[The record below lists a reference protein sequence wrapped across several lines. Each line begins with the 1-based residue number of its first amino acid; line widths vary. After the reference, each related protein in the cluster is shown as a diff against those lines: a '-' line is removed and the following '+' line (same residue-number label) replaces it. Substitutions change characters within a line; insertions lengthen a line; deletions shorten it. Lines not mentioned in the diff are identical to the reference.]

1 MYYLQL
7 AILALGAV
15 LLNYNFLI
23 SMLCIIIFLLIT
35 WKNKNLNA
43 RKTIIC
49 IIVFLAFFIRGA
61 YEQKTNTTHISDEKN
76 IDIILTIDDRIQV
89 NGNYLKGLAKLNKEK
104 VLFTYILK
112 DEKEKTF
119 FKEHFQ
125 GGMLKVDADIED
137 IGEKK
142 NFYSFDYK
150 KYNENKG
157 IFKNVKVNDIKNFEE
172 NKGIISKIKIWRIS
186 LGNKIHK
193 EISFDKSGYIEALI
207 FGDKAYLEKDEIIN
221 YKNLGTSHLLAIS
234 GLHLGVL
241 ISLIYFILLR
251 LRFSVE
257 IIEKI
262 VFLVIP
268 FYMLISGFS
277 PSVLRA
283 GGMIM
288 LYIIFRKKDIT
299 KLEALLTTFILMLFI
314 NPLFIFDIGFELS
327 FLITFCLLMSDD
339 FLSGSKNIFTSGF
352 KISLV
357 SSLASLPILVMNFYT
372 FSYISIISNIFL
384 VPIFS
389 LVIFPLVL
397 ISYVVFLFSS
407 TMFNVIFKP
416 ILNISFSFF
425 DKIQDLFLNFSPVVI
440 GRHNNYV
447 GVIIFIFILGILIY
461 LNKNKFLLATLG
473 VLLLFFTLLGFSYIG
488 EDKIEEVKIGKGDV
502 YYVREGR
509 GNLLINTSNNIQN
522 FYNDF
527 RKKDVE
533 YDIINEYNQMLNYEG
548 KRKIDYLVLTSFK
561 RDKVGYA
568 SELVG
573 KDMVNE
579 VIVLDKNKHK
589 LKEIIELAKF
599 KGIKVIEIK
608 ENTGFDLGTIKF
620 YYGERQF
627 SVKGKD
633 REFKIEVDDWWK
645 MFMWFTVKILKR

>member
-89 NGNYLKGLAKLNKEK
+89 NGNYLKGIAKLNKEK

-119 FKEHFQ
+119 FKEYFQ
-125 GGMLKVDADIED
+125 GGMLKVNADIED

-288 LYIIFRKKDIT
+288 LYIIFRKKDMT

-314 NPLFIFDIGFELS
+314 NPVLIFDIGFELS

-488 EDKIEEVKIGKGDV
+488 EDKIEEVKIGKGEI
-502 YYVREGR
+502 YYVRGGR
-509 GNLLINTSNNIQN
+509 YNLLVNTSNNIQN

-533 YDIINEYNQMLNYEG
+533 YDIINEYNKMLNYEG

-589 LKEIIELAKF
+589 LKEIIKLAKF
-599 KGIKVIEIK
+599 NGIKVIEIK

-627 SVKGKD
+627 SIKGKY
-633 REFKIEVDDWWK
+633 REFKIEVDY
-645 MFMWFTVKILKR
+645 

>member
-43 RKTIIC
+43 RKIIIC

-61 YEQKTNTTHISDEKN
+61 YEQKTNTTNISDEKN

-89 NGNYLKGLAKLNKEK
+89 NGNYLKGIAKLNKEK

-125 GGMLKVDADIED
+125 GGMLKVKADIED

-172 NKGIISKIKIWRIS
+172 NKGIISKIKIWRIN

-288 LYIIFRKKDIT
+288 LYIIFRKNDMT
-299 KLEALLTTFILMLFI
+299 RLEALLTTFILMTFI

-327 FLITFCLLMSDD
+327 FFITFCLLMSED

-372 FSYISIISNIFL
+372 FSYISIISNVLL

-407 TMFNVIFKP
+407 TIFNVIFKP
-416 ILNISFSFF
+416 ILNISFNFF
-425 DKIQDLFLNFSPVVI
+425 DKIQDLFLNFSPMVI
-440 GRHNNYV
+440 GRHINYV
-447 GVIIFIFILGILIY
+447 GVIIFIFVLGILIY

-589 LKEIIELAKF
+589 LKEVIELAKF

-608 ENTGFDLGTIKF
+608 ENTGFDLGIIKF
-620 YYGERQF
+620 YYSERQF

-633 REFKIEVDDWWK
+633 REFKIEVDD
-645 MFMWFTVKILKR
+645 

>member
-125 GGMLKVDADIED
+125 GGMLKVNADIED

-288 LYIIFRKKDIT
+288 LYIIFRKKDMT

-314 NPLFIFDIGFELS
+314 NPLLIFDIGFELS

-397 ISYVVFLFSS
+397 ISYVSFLFSI
-407 TMFNVIFKP
+407 TLFNVIFKP

-425 DKIQDLFLNFSPVVI
+425 DKIQDLFLNSSPILI

-589 LKEIIELAKF
+589 LKGIIELAKF

-608 ENTGFDLGTIKF
+608 ENTGFDLGIIKF
-620 YYGERQF
+620 YYSERQF

-633 REFKIEVDDWWK
+633 REFKIEVDD
-645 MFMWFTVKILKR
+645 

>member
-89 NGNYLKGLAKLNKEK
+89 NGNYLKGIAKLNKEK

-125 GGMLKVDADIED
+125 GGMLKVNADIED

-207 FGDKAYLEKDEIIN
+207 FGDKAYLEKDEINN

-288 LYIIFRKKDIT
+288 LYIIFRKKDMT

-314 NPLFIFDIGFELS
+314 NPLLIFDIGFELS

-488 EDKIEEVKIGKGDV
+488 EDKIEEVKIGKGEI
-502 YYVREGR
+502 YYVRGGR
-509 GNLLINTSNNIQN
+509 HNLLVNTSNNIQN

-533 YDIINEYNQMLNYEG
+533 YDIINEYNKMLNYEG

-633 REFKIEVDDWWK
+633 REFKIEVDN
-645 MFMWFTVKILKR
+645 

>member
-61 YEQKTNTTHISDEKN
+61 YEQKTNTTNISDEKN

-89 NGNYLKGLAKLNKEK
+89 NGNYLKGIAKLNKEK

-125 GGMLKVDADIED
+125 GGMLKVNADIED

-288 LYIIFRKKDIT
+288 LYIIFRKKDMT

-339 FLSGSKNIFTSGF
+339 FLSGSKDIFTSGF

-397 ISYVVFLFSS
+397 ISYVVFLFSL
-407 TMFNVIFKP
+407 TIFNVIFKP

-425 DKIQDLFLNFSPVVI
+425 DKIQDLFLNSSPMLI

-473 VLLLFFTLLGFSYIG
+473 VLLLFFTLLGFNYIG

-633 REFKIEVDDWWK
+633 REFKIEVDD
-645 MFMWFTVKILKR
+645 

>member
-89 NGNYLKGLAKLNKEK
+89 NGNYLKGIAKLNKEK

-125 GGMLKVDADIED
+125 GGMLKVNADIED

-288 LYIIFRKKDIT
+288 LYIIFRKKDMT

-314 NPLFIFDIGFELS
+314 NPLLIFDIGFELS

-488 EDKIEEVKIGKGDV
+488 EDKIEEVKIGKGEI
-502 YYVREGR
+502 YYVRGGR
-509 GNLLINTSNNIQN
+509 HNLLVNTSNNIQN

-533 YDIINEYNQMLNYEG
+533 YDIINEYNKMLNYEG

-627 SVKGKD
+627 SIKGKY
-633 REFKIEVDDWWK
+633 REFKIEVDY
-645 MFMWFTVKILKR
+645 

>member
-89 NGNYLKGLAKLNKEK
+89 NGNYLKGIAKLNKEK

-125 GGMLKVDADIED
+125 GGMLKVNADIED

-288 LYIIFRKKDIT
+288 LYIIFRKKDMT

-357 SSLASLPILVMNFYT
+357 SSLASLSILVMNFYT

-397 ISYVVFLFSS
+397 ISYVSFLFSI
-407 TMFNVIFKP
+407 TLFNVIFKP

-473 VLLLFFTLLGFSYIG
+473 VLLLFFTLLGFSHIG
-488 EDKIEEVKIGKGDV
+488 EDKIEEVKIGKGEI
-502 YYVREGR
+502 YYVRGGR
-509 GNLLINTSNNIQN
+509 YNLLVNTSNNIQN

-533 YDIINEYNQMLNYEG
+533 YDIINEYNKMLNYEG

-627 SVKGKD
+627 SIKGKY
-633 REFKIEVDDWWK
+633 REFKIEVDY
-645 MFMWFTVKILKR
+645 

>member
-125 GGMLKVDADIED
+125 GGMLKVNADIED

-425 DKIQDLFLNFSPVVI
+425 YKIQDLFLNFSPVVI

-561 RDKVGYA
+561 RDKIGYA

-633 REFKIEVDDWWK
+633 REFKIEVDD
-645 MFMWFTVKILKR
+645 

>member
-89 NGNYLKGLAKLNKEK
+89 NGNYLKGIAKLNKEK

-119 FKEHFQ
+119 FKEYFQ
-125 GGMLKVDADIED
+125 GGMLKVNADIED

-288 LYIIFRKKDIT
+288 LYIIFRKKDMT

-314 NPLFIFDIGFELS
+314 NPLLIFDIGFELS

-352 KISLV
+352 KINLV

-488 EDKIEEVKIGKGDV
+488 EDKIEEVKIGKGEI
-502 YYVREGR
+502 YYVRGGR
-509 GNLLINTSNNIQN
+509 HNLLVNTSNNIQN

-533 YDIINEYNQMLNYEG
+533 YDIINEYNKMLNYEG

-589 LKEIIELAKF
+589 LKEIIKLAKF
-599 KGIKVIEIK
+599 NDIKVIEIK

-633 REFKIEVDDWWK
+633 REFKIEVDD
-645 MFMWFTVKILKR
+645 

>member
-43 RKTIIC
+43 RKIIIC

-89 NGNYLKGLAKLNKEK
+89 NGNYLKGIAKLNKEK

-125 GGMLKVDADIED
+125 GGMLKVNADIED

-288 LYIIFRKKDIT
+288 LYIIFRKKDMT

-314 NPLFIFDIGFELS
+314 NPLLIFDIGFELS

-352 KISLV
+352 KINLV

-533 YDIINEYNQMLNYEG
+533 YDIINEYNKMLNYEG

-599 KGIKVIEIK
+599 NGIKVIEIK

-627 SVKGKD
+627 SIKGKY
-633 REFKIEVDDWWK
+633 REFKIEVDY
-645 MFMWFTVKILKR
+645 

>member
-125 GGMLKVDADIED
+125 GGMLKVNADIED

-407 TMFNVIFKP
+407 TIFNVIFKP

-488 EDKIEEVKIGKGDV
+488 EDKIEEVKIGKGEI
-502 YYVREGR
+502 YYVRGGR
-509 GNLLINTSNNIQN
+509 HNLLVNTSNNIQN

-533 YDIINEYNQMLNYEG
+533 YDIINEYNKMLNYEG

-633 REFKIEVDDWWK
+633 REFKIEVDD
-645 MFMWFTVKILKR
+645 

>member
-76 IDIILTIDDRIQV
+76 VDIILTIDDRIQV
-89 NGNYLKGLAKLNKEK
+89 NGNYLKGIAKLNKEK

-125 GGMLKVDADIED
+125 GGMLKVNADIED

-288 LYIIFRKKDIT
+288 LYIIFRKKDMT

-397 ISYVVFLFSS
+397 ISYVSFLFSI
-407 TMFNVIFKP
+407 TLFNVIFKP

-425 DKIQDLFLNFSPVVI
+425 DKIQDLFLNSSPMLI

-447 GVIIFIFILGILIY
+447 GVIIFIFILCILIY

-589 LKEIIELAKF
+589 LKEIIKLAKF

-633 REFKIEVDDWWK
+633 REFKIEVDN
-645 MFMWFTVKILKR
+645 

>member
-35 WKNKNLNA
+35 LKNKNLNA
-43 RKTIIC
+43 RKIIIC

-89 NGNYLKGLAKLNKEK
+89 NGNYLKGIAKLNKEK

-125 GGMLKVDADIED
+125 GGMLKVNADIED

-288 LYIIFRKKDIT
+288 LYIIFRKKDMT

-339 FLSGSKNIFTSGF
+339 FLSGSKNIFVSGF

-397 ISYVVFLFSS
+397 ISYVSFLFSI
-407 TMFNVIFKP
+407 TLFNVIFKP

-425 DKIQDLFLNFSPVVI
+425 DKIQDLFLNSSPMLI

-633 REFKIEVDDWWK
+633 REFKIEVDN
-645 MFMWFTVKILKR
+645 

>member
-76 IDIILTIDDRIQV
+76 IDIVLTIDDRIQV
-89 NGNYLKGLAKLNKEK
+89 NGNYLKGIAKLNKEK

-125 GGMLKVDADIED
+125 GGMLKVNADIED

-288 LYIIFRKKDIT
+288 LYIIFRKKDMP

-339 FLSGSKNIFTSGF
+339 FLSGSKNIFVSGF

-397 ISYVVFLFSS
+397 ISYVVFLFSL
-407 TMFNVIFKP
+407 TIFNVIFKP

-425 DKIQDLFLNFSPVVI
+425 DKIQDLFLNSSPMLI

-447 GVIIFIFILGILIY
+447 GLIIFIFILCILIY

-608 ENTGFDLGTIKF
+608 ENTGFDLGIIKF
-620 YYGERQF
+620 YYSERQF

-633 REFKIEVDDWWK
+633 REFKIEVDD
-645 MFMWFTVKILKR
+645 

>member
-35 WKNKNLNA
+35 LKNKNLNA
-43 RKTIIC
+43 RKIIIC

-89 NGNYLKGLAKLNKEK
+89 NGNYLKGIAKLNKEK

-125 GGMLKVDADIED
+125 GGMLKVNADIED

-251 LRFSVE
+251 VRFSVE

-288 LYIIFRKKDIT
+288 LYIIFRKKDMT

-397 ISYVVFLFSS
+397 ISYVSFLFSI
-407 TMFNVIFKP
+407 TLFNVIFKP

-425 DKIQDLFLNFSPVVI
+425 DKIQDLFLNSSPMLI

-447 GVIIFIFILGILIY
+447 GVIIFIFVLGILIY

-620 YYGERQF
+620 YYSERQF

-633 REFKIEVDDWWK
+633 REFKIEVDN
-645 MFMWFTVKILKR
+645 

>member
-89 NGNYLKGLAKLNKEK
+89 NGNYLKGIAKLNKEK

-119 FKEHFQ
+119 FKEYFQ
-125 GGMLKVDADIED
+125 GGMLKVNADIED

-288 LYIIFRKKDIT
+288 LYIIFRKKDMT

-314 NPLFIFDIGFELS
+314 NPLLIFDIGFELS

-407 TMFNVIFKP
+407 TIFNVIFKP

-488 EDKIEEVKIGKGDV
+488 EDKIEEVKIGKGEI
-502 YYVREGR
+502 YYVRGGR
-509 GNLLINTSNNIQN
+509 HNLLVNTSNNIQN

-533 YDIINEYNQMLNYEG
+533 YDIINEYNKMLNYEG

-568 SELVG
+568 SELAG

-633 REFKIEVDDWWK
+633 REFKIEVDD
-645 MFMWFTVKILKR
+645 

>member
-89 NGNYLKGLAKLNKEK
+89 NGNYLKGIAKLNKEK

-125 GGMLKVDADIED
+125 GGMLKVKADIED

-186 LGNKIHK
+186 LGNRIHK

-288 LYIIFRKKDIT
+288 LYIIFRKKDMT

-357 SSLASLPILVMNFYT
+357 SSLASLPILVMDFYT

-397 ISYVVFLFSS
+397 ISYAVFLFSS
-407 TMFNVIFKP
+407 TIFNVIFKP
-416 ILNISFSFF
+416 ILNISFNFF
-425 DKIQDLFLNFSPVVI
+425 DKIQDLFLNCSPMVI

-599 KGIKVIEIK
+599 NGIKVIEIK

-627 SVKGKD
+627 SIKGKY
-633 REFKIEVDDWWK
+633 REFKIEVDY
-645 MFMWFTVKILKR
+645 

>member
-119 FKEHFQ
+119 FKEYFQ
-125 GGMLKVDADIED
+125 GGMLKVNADIED

-533 YDIINEYNQMLNYEG
+533 YDIINEYNKMLNYEG

-633 REFKIEVDDWWK
+633 REFKIEVDD
-645 MFMWFTVKILKR
+645 

>member
-7 AILALGAV
+7 AILVLGAV

-61 YEQKTNTTHISDEKN
+61 YEQKTNTTHIFDEKN

-89 NGNYLKGLAKLNKEK
+89 NGNYLKGIAKLNKEK

-125 GGMLKVDADIED
+125 GGKLKVNADIED

-172 NKGIISKIKIWRIS
+172 NKGIISKIKIWRIN

-288 LYIIFRKKDIT
+288 LYIIFRKKDMT

-372 FSYISIISNIFL
+372 FSYISIISNVFL

-397 ISYVVFLFSS
+397 ISYVSFLFSI
-407 TMFNVIFKP
+407 TLFNVIFKP

-425 DKIQDLFLNFSPVVI
+425 DKIQDLFLNSLPMLI

-447 GVIIFIFILGILIY
+447 GVIIFIFILCILIY

-599 KGIKVIEIK
+599 KGMKVIEIK
-608 ENTGFDLGTIKF
+608 ENTGFNLGTIKF

-633 REFKIEVDDWWK
+633 KEFKIEVDD
-645 MFMWFTVKILKR
+645 

>member
-125 GGMLKVDADIED
+125 GGMLKVNADIED

-288 LYIIFRKKDIT
+288 LYIIFRKKDMT

-425 DKIQDLFLNFSPVVI
+425 YKIQDLFLNFSPVVI

-589 LKEIIELAKF
+589 LKEIIKLAKF

-608 ENTGFDLGTIKF
+608 ENTGFDLGIIKF
-620 YYGERQF
+620 YYSERQF

-633 REFKIEVDDWWK
+633 REFKIEVDD
-645 MFMWFTVKILKR
+645 

>member
-35 WKNKNLNA
+35 LKNKNLNA
-43 RKTIIC
+43 RKIIIC

-89 NGNYLKGLAKLNKEK
+89 NGNYLKGIAKLNKEK

-125 GGMLKVDADIED
+125 GGMLKVNADIED

-288 LYIIFRKKDIT
+288 LYIIFRKKDMT

-397 ISYVVFLFSS
+397 ISYVSFLFSI
-407 TMFNVIFKP
+407 TLFNVIFKP

-425 DKIQDLFLNFSPVVI
+425 DKIQDLFLNSSPMLI

-447 GVIIFIFILGILIY
+447 GVIIFIFVLGILIY

-573 KDMVNE
+573 KDMINE

-620 YYGERQF
+620 YYSERQF

-633 REFKIEVDDWWK
+633 REFKIEVDN
-645 MFMWFTVKILKR
+645 

>member
-43 RKTIIC
+43 RKIIIC

-89 NGNYLKGLAKLNKEK
+89 NGNYLKGIAKLNKEK

-125 GGMLKVDADIED
+125 GGMLKVNADIED

-288 LYIIFRKKDIT
+288 LYIIFRKKDMT
-299 KLEALLTTFILMLFI
+299 KLEALLTTFILILFI

-407 TMFNVIFKP
+407 IIFNVIFKP

-425 DKIQDLFLNFSPVVI
+425 DKIQDLFLNSSPMLI

-589 LKEIIELAKF
+589 LKGIIELAKF

-633 REFKIEVDDWWK
+633 REFKIEVDD
-645 MFMWFTVKILKR
+645 

>member
-89 NGNYLKGLAKLNKEK
+89 NGNYLKGIAKLNKEK

-119 FKEHFQ
+119 FKEYFQ
-125 GGMLKVDADIED
+125 GGMLKVNADIED

-288 LYIIFRKKDIT
+288 LYIIFRKKDMT

-416 ILNISFSFF
+416 ILNISFNFF
-425 DKIQDLFLNFSPVVI
+425 DKIQDLFLNCSPMVI

-488 EDKIEEVKIGKGDV
+488 EDKIEEVKIGKGEI
-502 YYVREGR
+502 YYVRGGR
-509 GNLLINTSNNIQN
+509 HNLLVNTSNNIQN

-533 YDIINEYNQMLNYEG
+533 YDIINEYNKMLNYEG

-589 LKEIIELAKF
+589 LKEIIKLAKF
-599 KGIKVIEIK
+599 NDIKVIEIK

-627 SVKGKD
+627 SIKGKY
-633 REFKIEVDDWWK
+633 REFKIEVDY
-645 MFMWFTVKILKR
+645 

>member
-1 MYYLQL
+1 
-7 AILALGAV
+7 
-15 LLNYNFLI
+15 
-23 SMLCIIIFLLIT
+23 
-35 WKNKNLNA
+35 
-43 RKTIIC
+43 
-49 IIVFLAFFIRGA
+49 
-61 YEQKTNTTHISDEKN
+61 
-76 IDIILTIDDRIQV
+76 
-89 NGNYLKGLAKLNKEK
+89 
-104 VLFTYILK
+104 
-112 DEKEKTF
+112 
-119 FKEHFQ
+119 
-125 GGMLKVDADIED
+125 
-137 IGEKK
+137 
-142 NFYSFDYK
+142 
-150 KYNENKG
+150 
-157 IFKNVKVNDIKNFEE
+157 
-172 NKGIISKIKIWRIS
+172 
-186 LGNKIHK
+186 
-193 EISFDKSGYIEALI
+193 
-207 FGDKAYLEKDEIIN
+207 
-221 YKNLGTSHLLAIS
+221 
-234 GLHLGVL
+234 
-241 ISLIYFILLR
+241 
-251 LRFSVE
+251 
-257 IIEKI
+257 
-262 VFLVIP
+262 
-268 FYMLISGFS
+268 MLISGFS

-288 LYIIFRKKDIT
+288 LYIIFRKKDMT

-314 NPLFIFDIGFELS
+314 NPLLIFDIGFELS

-372 FSYISIISNIFL
+372 FSYISIISNVLL

-407 TMFNVIFKP
+407 TVFNIIFKP
-416 ILNISFSFF
+416 VLNISFNFF
-425 DKIQDLFLNFSPVVI
+425 DKIQDLFLNFSPMLV
-440 GRHNNYV
+440 GRHINYV
-447 GVIIFIFILGILIY
+447 GVIIFIFVLGILIY

-473 VLLLFFTLLGFSYIG
+473 VLLLFFTLLGFNYMG
-488 EDKIEEVKIGKGDV
+488 EAKIEEVKIGKSEI

-509 GNLLINTSNNIQN
+509 CNLLINTSNNIQN

-561 RDKVGYA
+561 KDKVGYA

-589 LKEIIELAKF
+589 LKEVIELAKF

-620 YYGERQF
+620 YYSERQF

-633 REFKIEVDDWWK
+633 REFKIEVDD
-645 MFMWFTVKILKR
+645 

>member
-89 NGNYLKGLAKLNKEK
+89 NGNYLKGIAKLNKEK

-125 GGMLKVDADIED
+125 GGMLKVNADIED

-288 LYIIFRKKDIT
+288 LYIIFRKKDMT
-299 KLEALLTTFILMLFI
+299 KLEALLTTFILILFI

-407 TMFNVIFKP
+407 IIFNVIFKP

-425 DKIQDLFLNFSPVVI
+425 DKIQDLFLNSSPMLI

-589 LKEIIELAKF
+589 LKGIIELAKF

-633 REFKIEVDDWWK
+633 REFKIEVDD
-645 MFMWFTVKILKR
+645 

>member
-43 RKTIIC
+43 RKIIIC

-76 IDIILTIDDRIQV
+76 IDIILKIDDRIQV
-89 NGNYLKGLAKLNKEK
+89 NGNYLKGIAKSNKEK

-125 GGMLKVDADIED
+125 GGMLKVNADIED

-288 LYIIFRKKDIT
+288 LYIIFRKKDMT

-397 ISYVVFLFSS
+397 ISYAVFLFSS
-407 TMFNVIFKP
+407 TIFNVIFKP
-416 ILNISFSFF
+416 ILNISFNFF
-425 DKIQDLFLNFSPVVI
+425 DKIQDLFLNCSPVVI

-548 KRKIDYLVLTSFK
+548 KGKIDYLVLTSFK

-568 SELVG
+568 SKLVG

-599 KGIKVIEIK
+599 NGIKVIEIK

-627 SVKGKD
+627 SIKGKY
-633 REFKIEVDDWWK
+633 REFKIEVDY
-645 MFMWFTVKILKR
+645 

>member
-89 NGNYLKGLAKLNKEK
+89 NGNYLKGIAKLNKEK

-125 GGMLKVDADIED
+125 GGMLKVNADIED

-288 LYIIFRKKDIT
+288 FYIIFRKKDMT

-372 FSYISIISNIFL
+372 FSYTSIISNIFL

-425 DKIQDLFLNFSPVVI
+425 DKIQNLFLNFSPMVI
-440 GRHNNYV
+440 GKHSDYI
-447 GVIIFIFILGILIY
+447 GAIIFIFILCILIY

-488 EDKIEEVKIGKGDV
+488 EDKIEEVKIGKGEI
-502 YYVREGR
+502 YYVRGGR
-509 GNLLINTSNNIQN
+509 HNLLVNTSNNIQN

-533 YDIINEYNQMLNYEG
+533 YDIINEYNKMLNYEG

-633 REFKIEVDDWWK
+633 REFKIEVDD
-645 MFMWFTVKILKR
+645 

>member
-35 WKNKNLNA
+35 LKNKNLNA
-43 RKTIIC
+43 RKIIIC

-89 NGNYLKGLAKLNKEK
+89 NGNYLKGIAKLNKEK

-125 GGMLKVDADIED
+125 GGMLKVNADIED

-288 LYIIFRKKDIT
+288 LYIIFRKKDMT

-314 NPLFIFDIGFELS
+314 NPLLIFDIGFELS

-397 ISYVVFLFSS
+397 ISYVSFLFSI
-407 TMFNVIFKP
+407 TLFNVIFKP

-425 DKIQDLFLNFSPVVI
+425 DKIQDLFLNSSPMLI

-447 GVIIFIFILGILIY
+447 GVIIFIFVLGILIY

-633 REFKIEVDDWWK
+633 REFKIEVDD
-645 MFMWFTVKILKR
+645 

>member
-43 RKTIIC
+43 RKIIIC

-89 NGNYLKGLAKLNKEK
+89 NGNYLKGIAKLNKEK

-125 GGMLKVDADIED
+125 GGMLKVNADIED

-288 LYIIFRKKDIT
+288 LYIIFRKKDMT
-299 KLEALLTTFILMLFI
+299 KLEALLTTFILILFI

-407 TMFNVIFKP
+407 IIFNVIFKP

-425 DKIQDLFLNFSPVVI
+425 DKIQDLFLNFSPMVI
-440 GRHNNYV
+440 GKHSDYI
-447 GVIIFIFILGILIY
+447 GAIIFIFVLGILIY

-473 VLLLFFTLLGFSYIG
+473 VLVLFFTLLGFSYIG
-488 EDKIEEVKIGKGDV
+488 EDKIEEVKIGKGEIS
-502 YYVREGR
+502 YVRGGR
-509 GNLLINTSNNIQN
+509 HNLLVNTSNNIQN

-633 REFKIEVDDWWK
+633 REFKIEVDN
-645 MFMWFTVKILKR
+645 

>member
-89 NGNYLKGLAKLNKEK
+89 NGNYLKGIAKLNKEK

-125 GGMLKVDADIED
+125 GGMLKVNADIED

-288 LYIIFRKKDIT
+288 LYIIFRKKDMT

-397 ISYVVFLFSS
+397 ISYVSFLFSI
-407 TMFNVIFKP
+407 TLFNVIFKP

-425 DKIQDLFLNFSPVVI
+425 DKIQDLFWVY
-440 GRHNNYV
+440 NN
-447 GVIIFIFILGILIY
+447 
-461 LNKNKFLLATLG
+461 
-473 VLLLFFTLLGFSYIG
+473 
-488 EDKIEEVKIGKGDV
+488 
-502 YYVREGR
+502 
-509 GNLLINTSNNIQN
+509 
-522 FYNDF
+522 
-527 RKKDVE
+527 
-533 YDIINEYNQMLNYEG
+533 
-548 KRKIDYLVLTSFK
+548 
-561 RDKVGYA
+561 
-568 SELVG
+568 
-573 KDMVNE
+573 
-579 VIVLDKNKHK
+579 
-589 LKEIIELAKF
+589 
-599 KGIKVIEIK
+599 
-608 ENTGFDLGTIKF
+608 
-620 YYGERQF
+620 
-627 SVKGKD
+627 
-633 REFKIEVDDWWK
+633 
-645 MFMWFTVKILKR
+645 

>member
-89 NGNYLKGLAKLNKEK
+89 NGNYLKGIAKLNKEK

-119 FKEHFQ
+119 FKEYFQ
-125 GGMLKVDADIED
+125 GGMLKVNADIED

-288 LYIIFRKKDIT
+288 LYIIFRKKDMT

-314 NPLFIFDIGFELS
+314 NPLLIFDIGFELS

-488 EDKIEEVKIGKGDV
+488 EDKIEEVKIGKGEI
-502 YYVREGR
+502 YYVRGGR
-509 GNLLINTSNNIQN
+509 YNLLVNTSNNIQN

-589 LKEIIELAKF
+589 LKEIIKLAKF
-599 KGIKVIEIK
+599 NGIKVIEIK

-627 SVKGKD
+627 SIKGKY
-633 REFKIEVDDWWK
+633 REFKIEVDY
-645 MFMWFTVKILKR
+645 

>member
-89 NGNYLKGLAKLNKEK
+89 NGNYLKGIAKLNKEK

-119 FKEHFQ
+119 FKEYFQ
-125 GGMLKVDADIED
+125 GGMLKVNADIED

-288 LYIIFRKKDIT
+288 LYIIFRKKDMT

-314 NPLFIFDIGFELS
+314 NPLLIFDIGFELS

-397 ISYVVFLFSS
+397 ISYVSFLFNI
-407 TMFNVIFKP
+407 TLFNVIFKP

-425 DKIQDLFLNFSPVVI
+425 DKIQDLFLNSSPMLI

-488 EDKIEEVKIGKGDV
+488 EDKIEEVKIGKGEI
-502 YYVREGR
+502 YYVRGGR
-509 GNLLINTSNNIQN
+509 HNLLVNTSNNIQN

-533 YDIINEYNQMLNYEG
+533 YDIINEYNKMLNYEG

-633 REFKIEVDDWWK
+633 REFKIEVDD
-645 MFMWFTVKILKR
+645 

>member
-23 SMLCIIIFLLIT
+23 SMLCITIFLLIT

-61 YEQKTNTTHISDEKN
+61 YEQKTNTTHIFDEKN

-89 NGNYLKGLAKLNKEK
+89 NGNYLKGIAKLNKEK

-125 GGMLKVDADIED
+125 GGMLKVNADIED

-288 LYIIFRKKDIT
+288 LYIIFRKKDMT

-314 NPLFIFDIGFELS
+314 NPLLIFDIGFELS

-461 LNKNKFLLATLG
+461 LNKNKFLLAILG

-488 EDKIEEVKIGKGDV
+488 EDKIEEVKIGKGEI
-502 YYVREGR
+502 YYVRGGR
-509 GNLLINTSNNIQN
+509 HNLLVNTSNNIQN

-633 REFKIEVDDWWK
+633 REFKIEVDD
-645 MFMWFTVKILKR
+645 

>member
-488 EDKIEEVKIGKGDV
+488 EDKIEEVKIGKGEI
-502 YYVREGR
+502 YYVRGGR
-509 GNLLINTSNNIQN
+509 HNLLVNTSNNIQN

-533 YDIINEYNQMLNYEG
+533 YDIINEYNKMLNYEG

-633 REFKIEVDDWWK
+633 REFKIEVDD
-645 MFMWFTVKILKR
+645 

>member
-61 YEQKTNTTHISDEKN
+61 YEQKTNITHISDVKN
-76 IDIILTIDDRIQV
+76 IDITLTIDDRLQV
-89 NGNYLKGLAKLNKEK
+89 NGNYLKGIAKLNKEK

-112 DEKEKTF
+112 DEKEKIF

-125 GGMLKVDADIED
+125 GGKLKVNAAIED
-137 IGEKK
+137 IAEKK

-150 KYNENKG
+150 KYNENKS
-157 IFKNVKVNDIKNFEE
+157 IFKSVKVNNVKGFEE
-172 NKGIISKIKIWRIS
+172 SKSIISKIKIWRIS

-288 LYIIFRKKDIT
+288 LYIIFRKKDMT

-339 FLSGSKNIFTSGF
+339 FLSGTKNIFVSGF

-357 SSLASLPILVMNFYT
+357 STLASLPILVMNFYT

-397 ISYVVFLFSS
+397 ISYVSFLFSI
-407 TMFNVIFKP
+407 TLFNVIFKP

-425 DKIQDLFLNFSPVVI
+425 DKIQDLFLNFSPMLI

-473 VLLLFFTLLGFSYIG
+473 VLLLFSTLLGFSYIG
-488 EDKIEEVKIGKGDV
+488 EDKIEEVKIGKGEI
-502 YYVREGR
+502 YYVRGGR
-509 GNLLINTSNNIQN
+509 HNLLVNTSNNIQN

-608 ENTGFDLGTIKF
+608 ENTGFDLGIIKF
-620 YYGERQF
+620 YYSERQF

-633 REFKIEVDDWWK
+633 REFKIEVDD
-645 MFMWFTVKILKR
+645 

>member
-1 MYYLQL
+1 MYYLQYSL
-7 AILALGAV
+7 LALGAI
-15 LLNYNFLI
+15 LLNFNLI
-23 SMLCIIIFLLIT
+23 VSMLCIIIFLLIT
-35 WKNKNLNA
+35 LKNKNLNA
-43 RKTIIC
+43 RKIIIC

-89 NGNYLKGLAKLNKEK
+89 NGNYLKGIAKLNKEK

-125 GGMLKVDADIED
+125 GGMLKVNADIED

-288 LYIIFRKKDIT
+288 LYIIFRKKDMT

-397 ISYVVFLFSS
+397 ISYVSFLFSI
-407 TMFNVIFKP
+407 TLFNVIFKP

-425 DKIQDLFLNFSPVVI
+425 DKIQDLFLNSSPMLI

-447 GVIIFIFILGILIY
+447 GVIIFIFVLGILIY

-620 YYGERQF
+620 YYSERQF

-633 REFKIEVDDWWK
+633 REFKIEVDN
-645 MFMWFTVKILKR
+645 

>member
-89 NGNYLKGLAKLNKEK
+89 NGNYLKGIAKLNKEK

-125 GGMLKVDADIED
+125 GGMLKVNADIED

-288 LYIIFRKKDIT
+288 LYIIFRKKDMT

-397 ISYVVFLFSS
+397 ISYVVFLFSL
-407 TMFNVIFKP
+407 TIFNVIFKP

-425 DKIQDLFLNFSPVVI
+425 DKIQDLFLNSSPMLI
-440 GRHNNYV
+440 GKHNNYV
-447 GVIIFIFILGILIY
+447 GLIIFIFILCILIY

-522 FYNDF
+522 FYKDF

-608 ENTGFDLGTIKF
+608 ENTGFDLGIIKF
-620 YYGERQF
+620 YYSERQF

-633 REFKIEVDDWWK
+633 REFKIEVDD
-645 MFMWFTVKILKR
+645 

>member
-89 NGNYLKGLAKLNKEK
+89 NGNYLKGIAKLNKEK

-125 GGMLKVDADIED
+125 GGMLKVNADIED

-288 LYIIFRKKDIT
+288 LYIIFRKKDMT

-397 ISYVVFLFSS
+397 ISYVSFLFSI
-407 TMFNVIFKP
+407 TLFNVIFKP

-425 DKIQDLFLNFSPVVI
+425 DKIQDLFLNSSPMLI

-447 GVIIFIFILGILIY
+447 GVIIFIFILCILIY

-589 LKEIIELAKF
+589 LKGIIELAKF

-633 REFKIEVDDWWK
+633 REFKIEVDD
-645 MFMWFTVKILKR
+645 

>member
-89 NGNYLKGLAKLNKEK
+89 NGNYLKGIAKLNKEK

-125 GGMLKVDADIED
+125 GGMLKVNADIED

-425 DKIQDLFLNFSPVVI
+425 YKIQDLFLNFSPVVI

-633 REFKIEVDDWWK
+633 REFKIEVDD
-645 MFMWFTVKILKR
+645 

>member
-89 NGNYLKGLAKLNKEK
+89 NGNYLKGIAKLNKEK

-119 FKEHFQ
+119 FKEYFQ
-125 GGMLKVDADIED
+125 GGMLKVNADIED

-288 LYIIFRKKDIT
+288 LYIIFRKKDMT

-314 NPLFIFDIGFELS
+314 NPLLIFDIGFELS
-327 FLITFCLLMSDD
+327 FLIMFCLLMSDD

-352 KISLV
+352 KINLV

-488 EDKIEEVKIGKGDV
+488 EDKIEEVKIGKGEI
-502 YYVREGR
+502 YYVRGGR
-509 GNLLINTSNNIQN
+509 HNLLVNTSNNIQN

-533 YDIINEYNQMLNYEG
+533 YDIINEYNKMLNYEG

-589 LKEIIELAKF
+589 LKEIIKLAKF
-599 KGIKVIEIK
+599 NDIKVIEIK

-627 SVKGKD
+627 SIKGKY
-633 REFKIEVDDWWK
+633 REFKIEVDY
-645 MFMWFTVKILKR
+645 